1 MSWIGDTL
9 AVFDRVLGADAH
21 QKRQRV
27 RLLGSLLDD
36 KSKGATGIRSLDTL
50 TRKTGMTPDACR
62 ALLSEMGC
70 ARVTLADDREGWK
83 RTDT

>member
-1 MSWIGDTL
+1 MSWISDAL

-21 QKRQRV
+21 QKRQRIK
-27 RLLGSLLDD
+27 LLGSLLDD

-50 TRKTGMTPDACR
+50 TLKTGMTPEECR

-70 ARVTLADDREGWK
+70 EGVTMADGREGWK